1 MLVTISNILTGA
13 TMMRNCACENVDEGI
28 RMFME
33 ANPHIENSTF
43 NALCLEGRKNTSVI
57 FEIHK
62 KLTFTDMSPYPKMS
76 GSEMDVGSFINQF
89 HLYMTMCSFTK
100 DGVTATIGPMRI
112 VADLM
117 TFLTMGEYDEVI
129 FDVED
134 FGKVKVSTG
143 VSYTINFTKEL

>member
-1 MLVTISNILTGA
+1 MLVTIFNILNA
-13 TMMRNCACENVDEGI
+13 VVMMRNCECENVDEGI

-33 ANPHIENSTF
+33 SNPHIETGTF
-43 NALCLEGRKNTSVI
+43 NALCLEGRKTTSVI

-62 KLTFTDMSPYPKMS
+62 KLTFTDMIPHPSICK
-76 GSEMDVGSFINQF
+76 EMDVGSFINKF

-112 VADLM
+112 VADLI
-117 TFLTMGEYDEVI
+117 TLLTMGEYDEVI

-143 VSYTINFTKEL
+143 TSFTINFTKEL

>member
-1 MLVTISNILTGA
+1 MS
-13 TMMRNCACENVDEGI
+13 MRAFACSW
-28 RMFME
+28 RRT
-33 ANPHIENSTF
+33 PHIETGTF
-43 NALCLEGRKNTSVI
+43 NALCLEGRKTTSVI

-62 KLTFTDMSPYPKMS
+62 KLTFTDMFPPSKVTW
-76 GSEMDVGSFINQF
+76 SEVDVGSFINQF
-89 HLYMTMCSFTK
+89 HLYMTLCSFTK
-100 DGVTATIGPMRI
+100 NGVTATIGPMRI

-143 VSYTINFTKEL
+143 TSYTINFTKEL